1 MSFHHTQAGPAGW
14 GRRTMRATGCAAALL
29 LALTGCFGGSQSEN
43 SSSNPSASGTAN
55 HSKYPLPSSTASPT
69 KSAEPAKSTEPT
81 VTETQVPAP
90 AESTEAKASES
101 SAPAEAKET
110 PTAAA
115 TPTGDT
121 PRAPEKVEA
130 ERASAGERCGHI
142 GRKGYLKTGAEIMV
156 LRGTVDCAHALD
168 VLTEYVTTPRADDN
182 LTQHQ
187 VAKVQDATCYWNP
200 QYAMAE
206 NRREDRGAPECT
218 IGEDVAFVARLEN
231 PDAPPIPFLM
241 EPSYYDSGAGYY
253 RFKSDDERTLC
264 ELNPA
269 DGTLV
274 CERRTGEQTGNGNGA
289 VGRTFA
295 GPVEVTRMNFLTG
308 ASEVNTVNESSA
320 LHGET
325 TTANTKIMHA
335 LDVVILPVAE
345 GKQLTCLGEIE
356 TGSISCHD
364 GNGHTILVRG
374 RHEG

>member
-1 MSFHHTQAGPAGW
+1 MSFHHTQAGLAGW

-43 SSSNPSASGTAN
+43 SSSSPSPSNTAN
-55 HSKYPLPSSTASPT
+55 HSQYPLPSSTASPT
-69 KSAEPAKSTEPT
+69 KKTEPT
-81 VTETQVPAP
+81 VTETRVSAP
-90 AESTEAKASES
+90 AESAEAKASES
-101 SAPAEAKET
+101 SAPAEAKAT
-110 PTAAA
+110 SAANPTAAE
-115 TPTGDT
+115 T

-182 LTQHQ
+182 LTAHQ

-218 IGEDVAFVARLEN
+218 IGEDIAFVARLEN

-274 CERRTGEQTGNGNGA
+274 CERRTGEQTGDGNGA

-295 GPVEVTRMNFLTG
+295 GPVEVTRMNFKTG
-308 ASEVNTVNESSA
+308 ASEVNTANESSA

-325 TTANTKIMHA
+325 TTANTKMMHTW
-335 LDVVILPVAE
+335 DVVTVPAAE
-345 GKQLTCLGEIE
+345 GHQLTCFGEIE
-356 TGSISCHD
+356 NSSISCHD

>member
-1 MSFHHTQAGPAGW
+1 
-14 GRRTMRATGCAAALL
+14 
-29 LALTGCFGGSQSEN
+29 
-43 SSSNPSASGTAN
+43 
-55 HSKYPLPSSTASPT
+55 
-69 KSAEPAKSTEPT
+69 
-81 VTETQVPAP
+81 
-90 AESTEAKASES
+90 
-101 SAPAEAKET
+101 
-110 PTAAA
+110 
-115 TPTGDT
+115 
-121 PRAPEKVEA
+121 
-130 ERASAGERCGHI
+130 
-142 GRKGYLKTGAEIMV
+142 MV

-200 QYAMAE
+200 QYEMAE

-274 CERRTGEQTGNGNGA
+274 CERRTGEQTGDGNGA

-320 LHGET
+320 LHAET
-325 TTANTKIMHA
+325 TTANTKMMHTW
-335 LDVVILPVAE
+335 DVVTVPAAE
-345 GKQLTCLGEIE
+345 GHQLTCFGEIE
-356 TGSISCHD
+356 NSSISCHD

>member
-1 MSFHHTQAGPAGW
+1 MSFHHTQADPVGW

-29 LALTGCFGGSQSEN
+29 LALTGCFGGSKSEN
-43 SSSNPSASGTAN
+43 SSSSPSPSNTAN
-55 HSKYPLPSSTASPT
+55 HSQYPLPSSTASPT
-69 KSAEPAKSTEPT
+69 KKTEPT
-81 VTETQVPAP
+81 VTETRVSAP
-90 AESTEAKASES
+90 AESAEAKASES
-101 SAPAEAKET
+101 SAPAEAKAT
-110 PTAAA
+110 SAANPTAAE
-115 TPTGDT
+115 T

-168 VLTEYVTTPRADDN
+168 VLTEYITTPRADDN
-182 LTQHQ
+182 LTEHQ

-274 CERRTGEQTGNGNGA
+274 CERRTGEQTGDGNGA

-308 ASEVNTVNESSA
+308 ASEVNTANESSA
-320 LHGET
+320 LHAET
-325 TTANTKIMHA
+325 TTANTKMMHTW
-335 LDVVILPVAE
+335 DVVTVPAAE
-345 GKQLTCLGEIE
+345 GHQLTCFGEIE
-356 TGSISCHD
+356 NSSISCHD

>member
-1 MSFHHTQAGPAGW
+1 MSFHHTQADSASR

-43 SSSNPSASGTAN
+43 SSSSPSPSNTAN
-55 HSKYPLPSSTASPT
+55 HSQYPLPSSTASPSPT
-69 KSAEPAKSTEPT
+69 KKTEPT
-81 VTETQVPAP
+81 VTETRVSAP
-90 AESTEAKASES
+90 AESAEAKASES
-101 SAPAEAKET
+101 SAPAEAKAT
-110 PTAAA
+110 SAANPTAAE
-115 TPTGDT
+115 T

-182 LTQHQ
+182 MTQHQ

-206 NRREDRGAPECT
+206 NRREDRAAPECT
-218 IGEDVAFVARLEN
+218 IGEDVAFVARLDN
-231 PDAPPIPFLM
+231 PDAPQIPFLM
-241 EPSYYDSGAGYY
+241 EPTYYDSGAGYY

-274 CERRTGEQTGNGNGA
+274 CERRTGEQTGDGNGA

-320 LHGET
+320 LHAET
-325 TTANTKIMHA
+325 STANTKIIHA

-356 TGSISCHD
+356 TGSITCHD
-364 GNGHTILVRG
+364 GNGRTITVRG

>member
-1 MSFHHTQAGPAGW
+1 MSFHHTQADPAGW
-14 GRRTMRATGCAAALL
+14 GRCTMRATGCAAALL

-43 SSSNPSASGTAN
+43 SSSSPSPSNTAN
-55 HSKYPLPSSTASPT
+55 HSQYPLPSSTASPT
-69 KSAEPAKSTEPT
+69 KKTEPT
-81 VTETQVPAP
+81 VTETRVSAP
-90 AESTEAKASES
+90 AESAEAKASES
-101 SAPAEAKET
+101 SAPAEAKAT
-110 PTAAA
+110 SAANPTAAE
-115 TPTGDT
+115 T

-168 VLTEYVTTPRADDN
+168 VLTEYITTPRADDN
-182 LTQHQ
+182 LTEHQ

-274 CERRTGEQTGNGNGA
+274 CERRTGEQTGDGNGA

-320 LHGET
+320 LHAET
-325 TTANTKIMHA
+325 TTANTKMMHTW
-335 LDVVILPVAE
+335 DVVTVPAAE
-345 GKQLTCLGEIE
+345 GHQLTCFGEIE
-356 TGSISCHD
+356 NSSISCHD

>member
-1 MSFHHTQAGPAGW
+1 
-14 GRRTMRATGCAAALL
+14 
-29 LALTGCFGGSQSEN
+29 
-43 SSSNPSASGTAN
+43 
-55 HSKYPLPSSTASPT
+55 
-69 KSAEPAKSTEPT
+69 
-81 VTETQVPAP
+81 
-90 AESTEAKASES
+90 
-101 SAPAEAKET
+101 
-110 PTAAA
+110 
-115 TPTGDT
+115 
-121 PRAPEKVEA
+121 VEA

-168 VLTEYVTTPRADDN
+168 VLTEYITTPRADDN
-182 LTQHQ
+182 LTEHQ

-274 CERRTGEQTGNGNGA
+274 CERRTGEQTGDGA

-308 ASEVNTVNESSA
+308 ASEVNTANESSA
-320 LHGET
+320 LHAET
-325 TTANTKIMHA
+325 TTANTKMMHTW
-335 LDVVILPVAE
+335 DVVTVPAAD
-345 GKQLTCLGEIE
+345 GNQLTCFGEIE
-356 TGSISCHD
+356 NSSISCHD

>member
-1 MSFHHTQAGPAGW
+1 MSFHHTQADPADW
-14 GRRTMRATGCAAALL
+14 GRRTMRATGWAAALL
-29 LALTGCFGGSQSEN
+29 LALTGCFGGSQNEN
-43 SSSNPSASGTAN
+43 SSSSPSPSNTAN
-55 HSKYPLPSSTASPT
+55 HSQYPLPSSTPSPT
-69 KSAEPAKSTEPT
+69 KKTEPT
-81 VTETQVPAP
+81 VTETRVSAP
-90 AESTEAKASES
+90 AESAEAKASES
-101 SAPAEAKET
+101 SAPAEAKAT
-110 PTAAA
+110 SAANPTAAE
-115 TPTGDT
+115 T

-168 VLTEYVTTPRADDN
+168 VLTEYITTPRADDN
-182 LTQHQ
+182 LTEHQ

-274 CERRTGEQTGNGNGA
+274 CERRTGEQTGDGNGA

-320 LHGET
+320 LHAET
-325 TTANTKIMHA
+325 TTANTKMMHTW
-335 LDVVILPVAE
+335 DVVTVPAAE
-345 GKQLTCLGEIE
+345 GHQLTCFGEIE
-356 TGSISCHD
+356 NSSISCHD

>member
-1 MSFHHTQAGPAGW
+1 MSFHHTQAGLAGW

-43 SSSNPSASGTAN
+43 SSSSPSPSNTAN
-55 HSKYPLPSSTASPT
+55 HSQYPLPSSTASPT
-69 KSAEPAKSTEPT
+69 KKTEPT
-81 VTETQVPAP
+81 VTETRVSAP
-90 AESTEAKASES
+90 AESAEAKASES
-101 SAPAEAKET
+101 SAPAEAKAT
-110 PTAAA
+110 SAANPTAAE
-115 TPTGDT
+115 T

-130 ERASAGERCGHI
+130 ERASDGERCGHI

-182 LTQHQ
+182 LTAHQ

-218 IGEDVAFVARLEN
+218 IGEDIAFVARLEN

-274 CERRTGEQTGNGNGA
+274 CERRTGEQTGNGA

-295 GPVEVTRMNFLTG
+295 GPVEVTRMNFKTG

-320 LHGET
+320 LHAET
-325 TTANTKIMHA
+325 TTANTKMMHTW
-335 LDVVILPVAE
+335 DVVTVPAAD
-345 GKQLTCLGEIE
+345 GNQLTCFGEIE

>member
-1 MSFHHTQAGPAGW
+1 MSFHHTQADPVGW

-29 LALTGCFGGSQSEN
+29 LALTGCFGGSKSEN
-43 SSSNPSASGTAN
+43 SSSSPSPSNTAN
-55 HSKYPLPSSTASPT
+55 HSQYPLPSSTASPT
-69 KSAEPAKSTEPT
+69 KKTEPT
-81 VTETQVPAP
+81 VTETRVSAP
-90 AESTEAKASES
+90 AESAEAKASES
-101 SAPAEAKET
+101 SAPAEAKAISAAN
-110 PTAAA
+110 PTAAE
-115 TPTGDT
+115 T

-168 VLTEYVTTPRADDN
+168 VLTEYITTPRADDN
-182 LTQHQ
+182 LTEHQ

-274 CERRTGEQTGNGNGA
+274 CERRTGEQTGDGNGA

-308 ASEVNTVNESSA
+308 ASEVNTANESSA
-320 LHGET
+320 LHAET
-325 TTANTKIMHA
+325 TTANTKMMHTW
-335 LDVVILPVAE
+335 DVVTVPAAE
-345 GKQLTCLGEIE
+345 GHQLTCFGEIE
-356 TGSISCHD
+356 NSSISCHD

>member
-1 MSFHHTQAGPAGW
+1 MSFHHTQAGPADW

-43 SSSNPSASGTAN
+43 SSSTPSPSSTAN

-69 KSAEPAKSTEPT
+69 PTKKTEPT
-81 VTETQVPAP
+81 VTETQAP
-90 AESTEAKASES
+90 
-101 SAPAEAKET
+101 
-110 PTAAA
+110 
-115 TPTGDT
+115 
-121 PRAPEKVEA
+121 
-130 ERASAGERCGHI
+130 RASAGERCGHI

-200 QYAMAE
+200 QYEMAE

-218 IGEDVAFVARLEN
+218 IGEDVAFVARLQN
-231 PDAPPIPFLM
+231 PDAPEIPFLM

-274 CERRTGEQTGNGNGA
+274 CERRTGEQTGNGA

-295 GPVEVTRMNFLTG
+295 GPVEVTRMNFKTG

-320 LHGET
+320 LHAET
-325 TTANTKIMHA
+325 TTANTKMMHTW
-335 LDVVILPVAE
+335 DVVTVPAAD
-345 GKQLTCLGEIE
+345 GNQLTCFGEIE

>member
-1 MSFHHTQAGPAGW
+1 MSFHHTQADPVGW

-29 LALTGCFGGSQSEN
+29 LALTGCFGGSKSEN
-43 SSSNPSASGTAN
+43 SSSSPSPSNTAN
-55 HSKYPLPSSTASPT
+55 HSQYPLPSSTASPT
-69 KSAEPAKSTEPT
+69 KKTEPT
-81 VTETQVPAP
+81 VTETRVSAP
-90 AESTEAKASES
+90 AESAEAKASES
-101 SAPAEAKET
+101 SAPAEAKAT
-110 PTAAA
+110 SAANPTAAE
-115 TPTGDT
+115 T

-168 VLTEYVTTPRADDN
+168 VLTEYITTPRADDN
-182 LTQHQ
+182 LTEHQ

-274 CERRTGEQTGNGNGA
+274 CERRTGEQTGDGNGA

-320 LHGET
+320 LHAET
-325 TTANTKIMHA
+325 TTANTKMMHTW
-335 LDVVILPVAE
+335 DVVTVPAAE
-345 GKQLTCLGEIE
+345 GHQLTCFGEIE
-356 TGSISCHD
+356 NSSISCHD